1 LERFKFTTLKTKLKA
16 FRENDFTV
24 REDETEKLASILKR
38 TLPKTSMPSKGELSP
53 IKAATIKEVTLV
65 DPFAETLQ
73 KFSTHLFPP
82 HKSNQY
88 KLLKT
93 LETTNI
99 TEILDDK
106 NLVLTPDE
114 KALLSLRNHEK
125 ISRIITAH
133 LDDEIEETK
142 HSPRDNI
149 SINMVEITMDF
160 NEL

>member
-1 LERFKFTTLKTKLKA
+1 
-16 FRENDFTV
+16 
-24 REDETEKLASILKR
+24 
-38 TLPKTSMPSKGELSP
+38 M
-53 IKAATIKEVTLV
+53 
-65 DPFAETLQ
+65 
-73 KFSTHLFPP
+73 FPP

-99 TEILDDK
+99 TEILEDK
-106 NLVLTPDE
+106 NLVLTPEE
-114 KALLSLRNHEK
+114 KALLSQRNYEK
-125 ISRIITAH
+125 ISKIITAH

-142 HSPRDNI
+142 LSQKDNI